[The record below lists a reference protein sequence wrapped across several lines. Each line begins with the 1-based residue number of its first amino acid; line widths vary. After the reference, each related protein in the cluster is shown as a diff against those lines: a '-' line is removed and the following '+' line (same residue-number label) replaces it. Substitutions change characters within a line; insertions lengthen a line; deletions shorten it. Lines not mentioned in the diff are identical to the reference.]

1 MTATDECA
9 PGLLGRPATDEFAP
23 GLLGRQCW
31 LELATGERITL
42 PTERWRSEPS
52 PGDELLLAGCTG
64 PTLDIGCGPGRLT
77 AALLERG
84 VPALGTDVSAV
95 AVRLARAAGAV
106 ALRRDVFERQPG
118 EGRWRHALL
127 ADGNIGIG
135 GDPVRLLRRV
145 RERAGAGRQRAGRA
159 GPAGRRPAP
168 RPGPRGDRRRGR
180 RPLVLVGLA
189 RRGRRRR
196 DGRRRGDGRR
206 RWVREA
212 GGRWFAEVT
221 S

>member
-1 MTATDECA
+1 MIV
-9 PGLLGRPATDEFAP
+9 TDEFAP

-42 PTERWRSEPS
+42 PIERWRSELA
-52 PGDELLLAGCTG
+52 PGDELVLRHCTG

-84 VPALGTDVSAV
+84 VPALGTDVSPV

-106 ALRRDVFERQPG
+106 AVRRDVFERQPG

-135 GDPVRLLRRV
+135 GDPVRLLGRV
-145 RERAGAGRQRAGRA
+145 RELLGRGGSALVELDPPGSGLRHGPVRVATDSEGGSWFSWAWLGADMVEDVAGAAGMA
-159 GPAGRRPAP
+159 T
-168 RPGPRGDRRRGR
+168 
-180 RPLVLVGLA
+180 
-189 RRGRRRR
+189 
-196 DGRRRGDGRR
+196 

-221 S
+221 T

>member
-1 MTATDECA
+1 MIT
-9 PGLLGRPATDEFAP
+9 TDEFAP

-42 PTERWRSEPS
+42 PTERWRSVPE
-52 PGDELLLAGCTG
+52 PGDEVLLRHCTG

-84 VPALGTDVSAV
+84 VRAMGTDVSPV

-106 ALRRDVFERQPG
+106 AVRRDVFERQPG
-118 EGRWRHALL
+118 EGRWRHAIL

-145 RERAGAGRQRAGRA
+145 RT
-159 GPAGRRPAP
+159 
-168 RPGPRGDRRRGR
+168 
-180 RPLVLVGLA
+180 LL
-189 RRGRRRR
+189 
-196 DGRRRGDGRR
+196 RGDGSALVELDPPGGGLRHGPVR
-206 RWVREA
+206 VATDAEGGGRWFAWAWLGVDAVDDVAAEAGMATRWVREA
-212 GGRWFAEVT
+212 GGRWFAEVG